1 MSNLNGIVVV
11 NKPPMVTS
19 HDVVDAFRR
28 ISGIK
33 KVGHCGTLDPGATG
47 VLVLV
52 VGKATRLS
60 SYLLVDPKE
69 YTGEVVL
76 GVETDTYDSLGKV
89 LSEKECN
96 ATEEQIREAFGKFTG
111 TFLQEPPPISAKK
124 VGGVPL
130 YKLSRKGVKVK
141 VEPKEVTVYELE
153 IRDIRQEGKRKVVD
167 IRIVCSS
174 GTYVRGIAHDVGKL
188 LGCGGMLNTLHR
200 TKSGLFDISQAFT
213 LEELEELAR
222 RQELEKAVIPPA
234 QALKNYRS
242 VTIRQGYVARVANGE
257 PVQLRMVKGLKFD
270 FTRFEIVRLLD
281 ERGRFIGLARWVGDL
296 ARSPQDLVAKPF
308 LIMVS

>member
-1 MSNLNGIVVV
+1 MANLNGVVVV

-28 ISGIK
+28 IAGIK

-52 VGKATRLS
+52 VGRATRLS

-69 YTGEVVL
+69 YEGEAVL
-76 GVETDTYDSLGKV
+76 GVETDTYDALGEV
-89 LSEKECN
+89 VAEKECK
-96 ATEEQIREAFGKFTG
+96 ATEEEIIEAFNKFTG
-111 TFLQEPPPISAKK
+111 TFMQQPPPISAKK
-124 VGGVPL
+124 VSGVPL
-130 YKLSRKGVKVK
+130 YKLTRKGIKVK

-153 IRDIRQEGKRKVVD
+153 VKDIRDEGGKIKVD
-167 IRIVCSS
+167 FRIVCSS
-174 GTYVRGIAHDVGKL
+174 GTYVRGIAHEVGKL
-188 LGCGGMLNTLHR
+188 LGCGGMLGSLHR
-200 TKSGLFDISQAFT
+200 TRSGLFDISQAYT
-213 LEELEELAR
+213 LEELEEMAHR
-222 RQELEKAVIPPA
+222 GELEKALIPPA

-242 VTIRQGYVARVANGE
+242 VTVRQGYVARVANGE
-257 PVQLRMVKGLKFD
+257 PVQLRMIKGLKFD

-296 ARSPQDLVAKPF
+296 ARSPQDIVAKPF
-308 LIMVS
+308 LIMVA